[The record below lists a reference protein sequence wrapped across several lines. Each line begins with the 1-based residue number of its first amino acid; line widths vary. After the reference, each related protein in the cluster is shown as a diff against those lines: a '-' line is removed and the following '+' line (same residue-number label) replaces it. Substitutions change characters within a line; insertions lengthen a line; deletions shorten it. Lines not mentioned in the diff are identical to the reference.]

1 LIIVITLAFSR
12 FELKKGREL
21 GSPSLV
27 ADARHIGT
35 DMFSA
40 AIILVGLIGEYFRI
54 KFPLDKVAALVIV
67 VFIAWVGIK
76 IALDAIRVLLDAS
89 VDFST
94 LNAFR
99 ELILENPEVVKI
111 KSVTG
116 RNSGRF
122 KFIEAELAL
131 KIKDLQKAHLVTGRI
146 EAQIKA
152 KIAHVDR
159 VLIHYE
165 PVVKDTLTYALPLAE
180 DRQALSEHFG
190 EAPYFLLLIIRINDR
205 KLLEERVLVNTFS
218 HLSKGRGIKVSEW
231 LLGQGVDEAMVPKS
245 FAHKGPYYVF
255 ADAGAEMHPTE
266 MRTVAEI
273 KTSLTAVAPNP

>member
-1 LIIVITLAFSR
+1 M
-12 FELKKGREL
+12 
-21 GSPSLV
+21 V
-27 ADARHIGT
+27 ADARHIGM

-40 AIILVGLIGEYFRI
+40 AIILVGLVGEYFRI
-54 KFPLDKVAALVIV
+54 KFPLDKVAALFIV

-94 LNAFR
+94 LNVIR

-111 KSVTG
+111 KSLTG

-131 KIKDLQKAHLVTGRI
+131 KIKDFQKAHLVTGRI

-159 VLIHYE
+159 ILIHYE

-180 DRQALSEHFG
+180 DRQTLSEHFG
-190 EAPYFLLLIIRINDR
+190 EAPYFLLLIIRTNDQ
-205 KLLEERVLVNTFS
+205 KLLEERLLVTPLPTS
-218 HLSKGRGIKVSEW
+218 AKARASKWLSG
-231 LLGQGVDEAMVPKS
+231 
-245 FAHKGPYYVF
+245 F
-255 ADAGAEMHPTE
+255 
-266 MRTVAEI
+266 
-273 KTSLTAVAPNP
+273 